1 LGYDPPMRTSW
12 LQRLLPFL
20 GGRSENVL
28 QIFTPQVAAHRG
40 TGTKLVLAGATVFGL
55 AIASAVALGSLLMMM
70 VAVGT
75 IYFLVTQ
82 VLGIRLDVDPRAF
95 VERAQQYAQ
104 YSRN

>member
-1 LGYDPPMRTSW
+1 MRIPW

-28 QIFTPQVAAHRG
+28 QIFTPQVAAQRG
-40 TGTKLVLAGATVFGL
+40 AGTRLVLAGATVFGIAL
-55 AIASAVALGSLLMMM
+55 AGAVAIGSLVMMM
-70 VAVGT
+70 VAVGA

-82 VLGIRLDVDPRAF
+82 VLGVRLDVDPRAF

-104 YSRN
+104 YARN

>member
-1 LGYDPPMRTSW
+1 MRTTW

-28 QIFTPQVAAHRG
+28 QIFTPQVAAQRG
-40 TGTKLVLAGATVFGL
+40 AGTRVALAGATVLGIAL
-55 AIASAVALGSLLMMM
+55 AGAVALGSMMM
-70 VAVGT
+70 MLVAVGA

-82 VLGIRLDVDPRAF
+82 VLGVRLDVDPRAF

-104 YSRN
+104 YVRN

>member
-1 LGYDPPMRTSW
+1 MRTTW

-20 GGRSENVL
+20 GGRSDNVL
-28 QIFTPQVAAHRG
+28 QLFTPQVAAERG
-40 TGTKLVLAGATVFGL
+40 AGTRIVLAGATVFGIAL
-55 AIASAVALGSLLMMM
+55 AGAVAFASLLMML

-82 VLGIRLDVDPRAF
+82 VLGVRLDVDPRAF

-104 YSRN
+104 YARN

>member
-1 LGYDPPMRTSW
+1 MRTTW

-28 QIFTPQVAAHRG
+28 QLFTPQVAAERG
-40 TGTKLVLAGATVFGL
+40 AGTRLVLAGATVFGIGL
-55 AIASAVALGSLLMMM
+55 AAAVALGSFIMML
-70 VAVGT
+70 VAVGA

-82 VLGIRLDVDPRAF
+82 VLGVRLDVDPRAF

-104 YSRN
+104 YARN